1 MKKLLIILGF
11 FAVMMGFAVWEIVAT
26 TNFYKETVNILGE
39 IESSFTVYADSLDC
53 EENLETVRKLEK
65 HWESGR
71 RLVLMFGNHTVVRN
85 ADERITALGEFARQ
99 NEHSDA
105 MVSLRQAQRY
115 ISDLIQDVYP
125 GATNLL

>member
-1 MKKLLIILGF
+1 
-11 FAVMMGFAVWEIVAT
+11 MMGFAVWEIVAT
-26 TNFYKETVNILGE
+26 TNFYKETVSILGE

-53 EENLETVRKLEK
+53 EENL
-65 HWESGR
+65 ESGR

-115 ISDLIQDVYP
+115 ISDLMQDVYP